1 MTERTVAVA
10 PAARSL
16 WRSVVIPAE
25 HGGWGLTF
33 EPALLGLLLA
43 PSIAG
48 GALAGAAL
56 LAFLARTPLKV
67 VLVDRYRHRHLP
79 RTRMAT
85 VAAAIEMA
93 AFTLLVVVAVVFASS
108 SWFVPVACALPL
120 FAVELWFDA
129 RSRGRRLLPELC
141 GAIGIASVVAAIV
154 LADGRSSTLAFGLW
168 AVLGARA
175 IASVT
180 FARVQVL
187 RLRQGLTSTRA
198 SDVAQ
203 LLGVM
208 VAIAA
213 WIVDSSVGLGSIAV
227 LVVVAA
233 QFAWSRGPARPAKV
247 VGLWQLVFG
256 LSVVAATALGVALA

>member
-1 MTERTVAVA
+1 MAERTVAVA
-10 PAARSL
+10 PAARST
-16 WRSVVIPAE
+16 WRSVVVPAE

-33 EPALLGLLLA
+33 EPAALGLLVA
-43 PSIAG
+43 PSVAG
-48 GALAGAAL
+48 GALAGAAV

-67 VLVDRYRHRHLP
+67 VLVDRYRHRQLA
-79 RTRMAT
+79 RTRAAM
-85 VAAAIEMA
+85 VAAGVELALFA
-93 AFTLLVVVAVVFASS
+93 LLVVVAIVFASS

-154 LADGRSSTLAFGLW
+154 LADGQSSMLAFGLW

-187 RLRQGLTSTRA
+187 RLRRGVTSTHA

-203 LLGVM
+203 LVGVM

-213 WIVDSSVGLGSIAV
+213 WIVEPSVALGSIAV
-227 LVVVAA
+227 LVVVVA

-256 LSVVAATALGVALA
+256 LSVVGATALGVALA